1 MHNGRF
7 LFFTNECVGLGHLRR
22 TLTLAQAVAD
32 SDESSNSLIVTGS
45 AVGMGSPA
53 SQRIDTVKLPS
64 LARDPDGT
72 KRARTLHIDADDVR
86 AMRSSIALAVARS
99 FEPGVAVID
108 KTPLGL
114 GGELAPTLEW
124 LKSSSCRL
132 VLGLRDIEGNA
143 SAVRRAWLRPG
154 IRAAIDRYFD
164 CVLVYGPPSP
174 FDAISCL
181 GWDDIDVAVHHVGYL
196 GAPVPDH
203 GPADLPSPY
212 LLVTV
217 GGGVDGYPVAA
228 CVVDA
233 VRLAPL
239 PIPTVVVT
247 GPLMPHSE
255 VAALERRAE
264 GLDVR
269 VLDFRPDMASVV
281 AGARAVVGMAG
292 YNTVSEVR
300 RSGKPALLVPR
311 IAPSDEQL
319 IRATSLAGAGVVDML
334 HPSVLTPAR
343 MREALDLLLDP
354 GRRRPVS
361 EDHNGLP
368 AAVAVL
374 TRLAAAQRAPG
385 RVRLTLAGTTERK
398 PEPSNGSSN
407 RTGTTK

>member
-1 MHNGRF
+1 M
-7 LFFTNECVGLGHLRR
+7 
-22 TLTLAQAVAD
+22 
-32 SDESSNSLIVTGS
+32 
-45 AVGMGSPA
+45 
-53 SQRIDTVKLPS
+53 
-64 LARDPDGT
+64 
-72 KRARTLHIDADDVR
+72 
-86 AMRSSIALAVARS
+86 
-99 FEPGVAVID
+99 
-108 KTPLGL
+108 
-114 GGELAPTLEW
+114 
-124 LKSSSCRL
+124 
-132 VLGLRDIEGNA
+132 
-143 SAVRRAWLRPG
+143 
-154 IRAAIDRYFD
+154 
-164 CVLVYGPPSP
+164 
-174 FDAISCL
+174 
-181 GWDDIDVAVHHVGYL
+181 
-196 GAPVPDH
+196 
-203 GPADLPSPY
+203 
-212 LLVTV
+212 
-217 GGGVDGYPVAA
+217 DGYPVAA

-300 RSGKPALLVPR
+300 RAGKPALLVPR

-385 RVRLTLAGTTERK
+385 RVRLTLAGTPERK